1 MKKAE
6 FDTGVENGYSLQ
18 APPLYNSVSSVP
30 DKTED
35 HTPNA
40 SICPIRLAPNESQG
54 DPILKNVDELPLAQ
68 EVGLIFST
76 LSTYT
81 LKLPAL

>member
-6 FDTGVENGYSLQ
+6 LDTGVENGYSLQ
-18 APPLYNSVSSVP
+18 APPLYNSVSSSP
-30 DKTED
+30 DRTED
-35 HTPNA
+35 QTPKA

-54 DPILKNVDELPLAQ
+54 DPILKNVDELPVTP
-68 EVGLIFST
+68 EEGLIFST

-81 LKLPAL
+81 AKLPAL